1 MSDGNIVHLV
11 YMKACRAHV
20 KSTDH
25 SLPYFCF
32 SFSAANE
39 SIQLAALHRWKG
51 GALTAEVFT
60 GITGITGIA
69 AYADNDHHQSH
80 EAPM

>member
-20 KSTDH
+20 KSTDR

-39 SIQLAALHRWKG
+39 FTQFATLHWWKG

-60 GITGITGIA
+60 GNAGIA